1 MEGRP
6 QIVRGGR
13 LVDAADWAGEARDL
27 LIADGAIAA
36 ILPPGADAPAD
47 AAPVDAADRLIM
59 PGLVNAHTHG
69 DMALGKGRGDRLS
82 LELLLNRAPFVAMPL
97 GLEEIALVARLTG
110 AELLLR
116 GTTAAYDLFTELPMP
131 TVEGLSAA
139 AEGYAAA
146 GVRTVLAPL
155 MSTRTL
161 WKAVPGLAD
170 ALTGDLRRTVDL
182 IDRPPV
188 EALTDVCAAA
198 ARGWRRPRERIRLAL
213 GPTIP
218 HHCDDGLFTACRA
231 LSDEH
236 GLAIQTHVGESK
248 VQALSGPTLYGESLT
263 AHLDRLGVLAPDF
276 TAAHAIWLDGDD
288 HARLAERDAA
298 VAHNPVSNLRLGT
311 GVAPVAAMRRA
322 GITVGIGT
330 DANTCAD
337 ALDMFEAMR
346 IAAYVSR
353 ISSFDPDDWLG
364 ADDVLAMATTGSAR
378 ALGLAAPIGR
388 IAEGFRADLVFLDLS
403 HITYIPLGEVRRQIV
418 YTETGA
424 AIRRVMVDGETVV
437 EDGRLLTLDLAALRR
452 EAEAAAERHRA
463 FARENAA
470 LLARL
475 DAEVSRYCVGLCRT
489 PHHVHRIVGAPAEQ
503 E

>member
-1 MEGRP
+1 MTRRP
-6 QIVRGGR
+6 KIVRGGR
-13 LVDAADWAGEARDL
+13 LLDAADWAGEARDI

-36 ILPPGADAPAD
+36 ILPPGA
-47 AAPVDAADRLIM
+47 AAPEGAETVDAGDRLIM

-69 DMALGKGRGDRLS
+69 DAAFGKGRGDRLS
-82 LELLLNRAPFVAMPL
+82 LELLLSHAPFVALPL
-97 GLEEIALVARLTG
+97 TLEEIALAAKLTG

-131 TVEGLSAA
+131 TVEGLAAA

-146 GVRTVLAPL
+146 GVRMVLAPL

-170 ALTGDLRRTVDL
+170 ALTGDMRRAVDA
-182 IDRPPV
+182 IGRPSV
-188 EALTDVCAAA
+188 EALADVCATA
-198 ARGWRRPRERIRLAL
+198 ARGWRWPRDRVRLAL

-218 HHCDDGLFTACRA
+218 HHCDDALFTACRA
-231 LSDEH
+231 LADEY

-248 VQALSGPTLYGESLT
+248 VQALAGLTLYGESLT
-263 AHLDRLGVLAPDF
+263 AHLDRLGVVAPDF

-288 HARLAERDAA
+288 HARLAERGAS

-311 GVAPVAAMRRA
+311 GVAPTAAMRRA
-322 GITVGIGT
+322 GIAVGIGT

-337 ALDMFEAMR
+337 ALNMFEAMR
-346 IAAYVSR
+346 MAAYVSR

-364 ADDVLAMATTGSAR
+364 AGDVLAMATTDSAR
-378 ALGLAAPIGR
+378 VLGLDAPLGR

-403 HITYIPLGEVRRQIV
+403 HIGYIPLGEVRRQVV

-424 AIRRVMVDGETVV
+424 AIRRVMVGGETVV
-437 EDGRLLTLDLAALRR
+437 EDGRLLTLDLSALRR
-452 EAEAAAERHRA
+452 EAEAAAGRHRA

-470 LLARL
+470 LVERL
-475 DAEVSRYCVGLCRT
+475 GAEVSRYCVGLCRT
-489 PHHVHRIVGAPAEQ
+489 PHHVHRIVGESAGQ